1 MKENVEIKNDSLK
14 NIIFLSILKNAE
26 SIICFKKWGKGEKE
40 NYRSVSI
47 LPKFSNVFGRLV

>member
-26 SIICFKKWGKGEKE
+26 SIICFKKWDKGEKE